1 MRGARDDGKFR
12 PDFFA
17 RLPQLASVMRLPAS
31 LLPSIALVALCA
43 LPACAPKPPE
53 PAAPAVAQKSEAE
66 LRRERWFGA
75 DIAQKSGIEWRPSG
89 LGIELLVPGE
99 GTPPQRTDKVR
110 VHYRG
115 RLLDGTEF
123 DSSHA
128 RGKPNVF
135 QVDHLIAGWAAAMPS
150 LQPGGKAVFYIPPHL
165 GYGGLRAG
173 KIPPNSSLIFE
184 VELLEVLPR

>member
-1 MRGARDDGKFR
+1 MRSA
-12 PDFFA
+12 
-17 RLPQLASVMRLPAS
+17 AS
-31 LLPSIALVALCA
+31 LPVLIVLVVLT
-43 LPACAPKPPE
+43 ACAPKPPE
-53 PAAPAVAQKSEAE
+53 PAAATAPQKSEHE

-75 DIAQKSGIEWRPSG
+75 EIAAKPGIEWRPSG
-89 LGIELLVPGE
+89 LGIELLAPGE
-99 GTPPQRTDKVR
+99 GPAPTRTDKVR

-128 RGKPNVF
+128 RGKPNEF

-150 LQPGGKAVFYIPPHL
+150 LKPGGKAVFYIPPHL

-173 KIPPNSSLIFE
+173 KIPPNSSLLFE
-184 VELLEVLPR
+184 VELLAVLPAGN